1 MNVNNN
7 SIGNNQGDALS
18 MALKY
23 TKADKIF
30 LANNRLSTDAILLIL
45 DNMNPNI
52 KEINLSDNKI
62 IADKEAIETQ

>member
-1 MNVNNN
+1 
-7 SIGNNQGDALS
+7 

-62 IADKEAIETQ
+62 IADKEAIET